1 MGEQADLSSTPATSQ
16 VQPDPKN
23 MPETAFVI
31 AFCVKFM
38 EALNKIYFWPE
49 VSQLLTELDAAL
61 SSNEE
66 NPLLE
71 KLHRLFMRN
80 LLNLKALPER
90 RHWMKKLSEI
100 ISDKIENQEDFYL
113 DHNPLKRVND
123 NYYALGVR
131 DKVMILQYLVSWQ
144 LVGSN
149 KIRELI
155 QEQHKGVSE
164 EEIKPLEV
172 EVLGEDTKE
181 SKYYYLGIGA
191 RIYRETLV
199 PESGNSS
206 LSHIKWE
213 AISTT
218 IDDLK
223 NFASDR
229 NEIDPSRSEKEKLLY
244 TKIVNQVI
252 PYLEEVAKDK
262 DREVEEKKR
271 RATEREAQKEIER
284 LRQLKAIEQMHNN
297 VEILPTRT
305 RVRRPQSTP
314 QSTPQSI
321 SITTTNNSNMDSHDN
336 QSVVNTTKDSSNTVK
351 AELKDSMSSSKEDG
365 EDISSTSAKESNHD
379 TLNKYNNDIM
389 DNQSTYSKSSKSV
402 SNKPR
407 KNNKEK
413 TSKSK
418 KSSKDGSDE
427 TKKKNS
433 VRKNSKSA
441 KKSAPIDTTII
452 ESVPTDYVKS
462 SVNSYEN
469 MQPEDAPIGNSS
481 VTENAT
487 YEHHELGPH
496 KLGNIVIPEKTA
508 FASDTTISSSS
519 PSKAVVC
526 IGNQPIDN
534 VKPNEPLKTVS
545 KGRGRPRKDK
555 NAVRAPYTKV
565 GKGRGRQKKSTT
577 TDASVRDGQD
587 SGINKGVPGEIT
599 FSISNSEG
607 VQPWNNAPPTILNNT
622 ISATMI
628 SDIVTNTSSDT
639 NDKQFGS
646 PSQSLNISGFS
657 QSQNVT
663 GIANQVN
670 VTVPTIDDN
679 GTRSGEVVDSSQNV
693 NHSSNENSI
702 TSVFNAPTI
711 ETIADEVRLKSSKMT
726 LDNLLTYEPNSGA
739 LHSEFLSTGN
749 QAFTPTT
756 NIPQNKST
764 TEIDHSGHPLITK
777 IASLITPV
785 ETDTETTKLMVNNSI
800 DNVEPNELE
809 EHNVNSDS
817 NFWRTSV
824 ASLLNTEKIRDNNDV
839 GLTVSNGNTDHLSV
853 TRSSINSNIQPN
865 KLSIDTNIVDKRSSK
880 RHQTRSTRPNSQARI
895 VESINT
901 SNVDPSGQSTSDN
914 KKRRQPSDDLWYER
928 PLTRNQAKAAAMND
942 VRLVDA
948 VNGTKRKEED
958 RQQNDHEL
966 PERPKKRKRRF
977 LTETEIDDS
986 IGIFVAVDSKGNID
1000 IINDKEILSQ
1010 PPPEGDTEK
1019 HIYFQPG
1026 PVGFLKL
1033 DTSLKHSFFQEDEV
1047 FGETD
1052 SELSSCG
1059 SVSSIDTD

>member
-1 MGEQADLSSTPATSQ
+1 MGEQTGLSSTPATSQ

-49 VSQLLTELDAAL
+49 ELDEAL

-66 NPLLE
+66 SLLLE

-80 LLNLKALPER
+80 LLNLKALPEK
-90 RHWMKKLSEI
+90 RHWMKKLSDI

-199 PESGNSS
+199 HESENSS
-206 LSHIKWE
+206 LPHIKWE

-229 NEIDPSRSEKEKLLY
+229 DEIDPSRSEKEKLLY

-262 DREVEEKKR
+262 DREMEEKKR
-271 RATEREAQKEIER
+271 KASERQAQKEVER
-284 LRQLKAIEQMHNN
+284 IRQLKIIEQMHNN

-305 RVRRPQSTP
+305 RVRKPQATP
-314 QSTPQSI
+314 TTVTNISNIEVHDSQSI
-321 SITTTNNSNMDSHDN
+321 
-336 QSVVNTTKDSSNTVK
+336 VNAAKDISNTLNSEISDNMNSLNK
-351 AELKDSMSSSKEDG
+351 KDG
-365 EDISSTSAKESNHD
+365 EDVSNTPAKESNHD
-379 TLNKYNNDIM
+379 TLDTYNNDSM
-389 DNQSTYSKSSKSV
+389 DTPSANNNKNDKIILS
-402 SNKPR
+402 KPR
-407 KNNKEK
+407 KNNKDK
-413 TSKSK
+413 TSKPK
-418 KSSKDGSDE
+418 KSSKGGSDE
-427 TKKKNS
+427 AKKGSN
-433 VRKNSKSA
+433 VRKHSKLA
-441 KKSAPIDTTII
+441 KKPAPIDTTII
-452 ESVPTDYVKS
+452 ENIPTAYANHSVSSHENIRPNQDVLTGDS
-462 SVNSYEN
+462 SV
-469 MQPEDAPIGNSS
+469 
-481 VTENAT
+481 VENAT
-487 YEHHELGPH
+487 YEHHDHEHHEHGPH
-496 KLGNIVIPEKTA
+496 NLNNIVISEKRA
-508 FASDTTISSSS
+508 FVSDTTISSSS
-519 PSKAVVC
+519 PSKAVIC

-534 VKPNEPLKTVS
+534 VNANSSLKIVN
-545 KGRGRPRKDK
+545 KGRGRPRKEK
-555 NAVRAPYTKV
+555 NAARAPYTK
-565 GKGRGRQKKSTT
+565 GGRGRGRQRR
-577 TDASVRDGQD
+577 SVAADVSGQD
-587 SGINKGVPGEIT
+587 LGINKKGVPGEIT
-599 FSISNSEG
+599 FSISNNEG
-607 VQPWNNAPPTILNNT
+607 VQPWDSASQAILNNT
-622 ISATMI
+622 ISTTTI
-628 SDIVTNTSSDT
+628 NDIIPNPSSDT
-639 NDKQFGS
+639 GDKQLGV
-646 PSQSLNISGFS
+646 PPQNLNISGFN
-657 QSQNVT
+657 QSPNVT
-663 GIANQVN
+663 GIAIQTN
-670 VTVPTIDDN
+670 VASSNIDDN
-679 GTRSGEVVDSSQNV
+679 GASSGEAIDNSQNI
-693 NHSSNENSI
+693 NHSSNDNSI
-702 TSVFNAPTI
+702 TPAFNTPSI

-739 LHSEFLSTGN
+739 LHSEFLSNGN
-749 QAFTPTT
+749 QTFTPTT
-756 NIPQNKST
+756 NVPQNKGTS
-764 TEIDHSGHPLITK
+764 EIDHSEHPLITK
-777 IASLITPV
+777 IVSLITPV
-785 ETDTETTKLMVNNSI
+785 ETDTEITKVVENNSV
-800 DNVEPNELE
+800 DNDESNESE
-809 EHNVNSDS
+809 EHNVSSDT

-824 ASLLNTEKIRDNNDV
+824 ASLLNNEKIRDNNDI
-839 GLTVSNGNTDHLSV
+839 GLTVPNGSTDHLSV
-853 TRSSINSNIQPN
+853 TRPSVNSNIQPE
-865 KLSIDTNIVDKRSSK
+865 KLSIDTNIIDKQAAK
-880 RHQTRSTRPNSQARI
+880 RHQTRSTRPNSQAKI
-895 VESINT
+895 VESTNT
-901 SNVDPSGQSTSDN
+901 SNIDTVDQSISDN

-942 VRLVDA
+942 TRLIDT
-948 VNGTKRKEED
+948 VNGTKRKQDD
-958 RQQNDHEL
+958 RQQNDEL
-966 PERPKKRKRRF
+966 PERPQKRKRRF
-977 LTETEIDDS
+977 LTETDIDDS

-1000 IINDKEILSQ
+1000 VINNREFLSQ
-1010 PPPEGDTEK
+1010 SPEGDTEK

-1033 DTSLKHSFFQEDEV
+1033 DTSLKHSFFQEDEL

>member
-1 MGEQADLSSTPATSQ
+1 MGEQAGLSSTPETSQ
-16 VQPDPKN
+16 AQPDPKN

-49 VSQLLTELDAAL
+49 LDEAL

-66 NPLLE
+66 SPLLE

-90 RHWMKKLSEI
+90 RSWMKKLSEI
-100 ISDKIENQEDFYL
+100 ITDKIENQEDFYL

-131 DKVMILQYLVSWQ
+131 DK
-144 LVGSN
+144 
-149 KIRELI
+149 LI

-181 SKYYYLGIGA
+181 SKYYYLGSK
-191 RIYRETLV
+191 IYRETLV

-229 NEIDPSRSEKEKLLY
+229 DEIDPSRSEKEKLLY

-262 DREVEEKKR
+262 DREMEEKKR
-271 RATEREAQKEIER
+271 KATEREAQKEIER

-305 RVRRPQSTP
+305 RVRRSKSTQQST
-314 QSTPQSI
+314 
-321 SITTTNNSNMDSHDN
+321 SITTTNNSNVVESHDS
-336 QSVVNTTKDSSNTVK
+336 QSIVDTAKDSSNTVK
-351 AELKDSMSSSKEDG
+351 AELKDSVSSSKKDD
-365 EDISSTSAKESNHD
+365 EDISSTSAKESSND
-379 TLNKYNNDIM
+379 TVNIYNNDSM
-389 DNQSTYSKSSKSV
+389 DNQSTSSKSV
-402 SNKPR
+402 KHVSNKPK
-407 KNNKEK
+407 KNTKEK

-427 TKKKNS
+427 AKKKNDI
-433 VRKNSKSA
+433 RKNSKSA

-452 ESVPTDYVKS
+452 ESIPADYVKHNAS
-462 SVNSYEN
+462 SHEIIHPDQDVPTGDSL
-469 MQPEDAPIGNSS
+469 

-487 YEHHELGPH
+487 YEYHELEPH
-496 KLGNIVIPEKTA
+496 RFDNIVIPEKTA
-508 FASDTTISSSS
+508 FANDTTISSS

-534 VKPNEPLKTVS
+534 VKTNESLKTGS

-555 NAVRAPYTKV
+555 SAARSPYTKG
-565 GKGRGRQKKSTT
+565 GKGRGRQKKTT
-577 TDASVRDGQD
+577 ATDVTVRDGQD
-587 SGINKGVPGEIT
+587 LGINKKGVPGEIT

-607 VQPWNNAPPTILNNT
+607 VQPWNSAPPTILNNT
-622 ISATMI
+622 ISTTTI
-628 SDIVTNTSSDT
+628 DIVTNTSSDT
-639 NDKQFGS
+639 SDKQFGV
-646 PSQSLNISGFS
+646 PSQNLNISGFD
-657 QSQNVT
+657 QSPNIT

-670 VTVPTIDDN
+670 VTVPAIDDN
-679 GTRSGEVVDSSQNV
+679 GTRTGDVVDSSQNI

-702 TSVFNAPTI
+702 TTVFNAPTI

-749 QAFTPTT
+749 QAFTQTA

-764 TEIDHSGHPLITK
+764 TEIDHSEHPLITK
-777 IASLITPV
+777 IASLITPI
-785 ETDTETTKLMVNNSI
+785 ETDTEIIKVMENNSI
-800 DNVEPNELE
+800 DNDEPNESE
-809 EHNVNSDS
+809 EHNVNLDS

-824 ASLLNTEKIRDNNDV
+824 ASLLNNEKIRDNNDV
-839 GLTVSNGNTDHLSV
+839 GLEVPNGSTDHLSV
-853 TRSSINSNIQPN
+853 TRSSVNSNIQPD
-865 KLSIDTNIVDKRSSK
+865 KLSINTNIVDKQASK
-880 RHQTRSTRPNSQARI
+880 RHQTRSTRLNSQTKI

-901 SNVDPSGQSTSDN
+901 SNVDVSDQSISISDN

-942 VRLVDA
+942 TRLVDK

-958 RQQNDHEL
+958 RQQNGHEL

-977 LTETEIDDS
+977 LTETDIDDS
-986 IGIFVAVDSKGNID
+986 IGIFVTVDSKGNID
-1000 IINDKEILSQ
+1000 IIDDKEILSQ
-1010 PPPEGDTEK
+1010 PPPEGDAEK

-1047 FGETD
+1047 F
-1052 SELSSCG
+1052 
-1059 SVSSIDTD
+1059 

>member
-1 MGEQADLSSTPATSQ
+1 
-16 VQPDPKN
+16 
-23 MPETAFVI
+23 
-31 AFCVKFM
+31 
-38 EALNKIYFWPE
+38 
-49 VSQLLTELDAAL
+49 
-61 SSNEE
+61 
-66 NPLLE
+66 
-71 KLHRLFMRN
+71 
-80 LLNLKALPER
+80 
-90 RHWMKKLSEI
+90 
-100 ISDKIENQEDFYL
+100 
-113 DHNPLKRVND
+113 
-123 NYYALGVR
+123 
-131 DKVMILQYLVSWQ
+131 
-144 LVGSN
+144 
-149 KIRELI
+149 
-155 QEQHKGVSE
+155 
-164 EEIKPLEV
+164 
-172 EVLGEDTKE
+172 
-181 SKYYYLGIGA
+181 
-191 RIYRETLV
+191 
-199 PESGNSS
+199 
-206 LSHIKWE
+206 
-213 AISTT
+213 
-218 IDDLK
+218 DLK

-229 NEIDPSRSEKEKLLY
+229 DEIDPSRSEKEKLLY

-262 DREVEEKKR
+262 DREMEEKKR
-271 RATEREAQKEIER
+271 KATEREAQKEIER

-305 RVRRPQSTP
+305 RVRRSKSTQQST
-314 QSTPQSI
+314 
-321 SITTTNNSNMDSHDN
+321 SITTTNNSNVDSHDS
-336 QSVVNTTKDSSNTVK
+336 QSIVDTTKDSSNTVK
-351 AELKDSMSSSKEDG
+351 AELKDSVSSSKKDD
-365 EDISSTSAKESNHD
+365 EDISSTSAKESSND
-379 TLNKYNNDIM
+379 TVNKYNNDSM
-389 DNQSTYSKSSKSV
+389 DNQSTSSKSV
-402 SNKPR
+402 KHVSNKPK
-407 KNNKEK
+407 KNTKEK

-427 TKKKNS
+427 TKKKNDA
-433 VRKNSKSA
+433 RKNSKSA

-452 ESVPTDYVKS
+452 ESIPADYVKHNAS
-462 SVNSYEN
+462 SHEN
-469 MQPEDAPIGNSS
+469 IHPDQDVPTGDSL

-487 YEHHELGPH
+487 YEHHELEHHELEPYRFD
-496 KLGNIVIPEKTA
+496 NIVIPEKTA
-508 FASDTTISSSS
+508 FANDTTISSS

-534 VKPNEPLKTVS
+534 IKTNETLKTGS

-555 NAVRAPYTKV
+555 SAARAPYTKG
-565 GKGRGRQKKSTT
+565 GKGRGRQKKSTA
-577 TDASVRDGQD
+577 TDVSVRDGQD
-587 SGINKGVPGEIT
+587 LGINKKGVPGEIT

-607 VQPWNNAPPTILNNT
+607 VQPWNSAPPTILNNT
-622 ISATMI
+622 ISTTTI

-639 NDKQFGS
+639 SDKQFGV
-646 PSQSLNISGFS
+646 PSQNLNISGFD
-657 QSQNVT
+657 QSPNIT

-679 GTRSGEVVDSSQNV
+679 GTRSGEVVDSSQNI

-702 TSVFNAPTI
+702 TTVFNAPTI

-749 QAFTPTT
+749 QAFTQTT

-764 TEIDHSGHPLITK
+764 TEIDHLEHPLITK
-777 IASLITPV
+777 IASLITPI
-785 ETDTETTKLMVNNSI
+785 ETDTEITKVMENNSI
-800 DNVEPNELE
+800 DNGEPNESE

-824 ASLLNTEKIRDNNDV
+824 ASLLNNEKIRDNDV
-839 GLTVSNGNTDHLSV
+839 GLAVPNGSTDHFSV
-853 TRSSINSNIQPN
+853 TRSSVNSNIQPD
-865 KLSIDTNIVDKRSSK
+865 KLSINTNIVDKQASK
-880 RHQTRSTRPNSQARI
+880 RHQTRSTRLNSQTKI

-901 SNVDPSGQSTSDN
+901 SNVDVSDQSISISDN

-942 VRLVDA
+942 TRLVDK

-958 RQQNDHEL
+958 RQQNGHEL

-977 LTETEIDDS
+977 LTETDIDDS
-986 IGIFVAVDSKGNID
+986 IGIFVTVDSKGNID
-1000 IINDKEILSQ
+1000 IIDDKEILSQ
-1010 PPPEGDTEK
+1010 PPPEGDAEK

>member
-1 MGEQADLSSTPATSQ
+1 MGEQAGLSSTPATNQ

-49 VSQLLTELDAAL
+49 ELDEAL

-66 NPLLE
+66 SPLLE

-80 LLNLKALPER
+80 LLNLKALPEL
-90 RHWMKKLSEI
+90 WMKKLSEI

-229 NEIDPSRSEKEKLLY
+229 DEIDPTRSEKEKLLY

-262 DREVEEKKR
+262 DREMEEKKR
-271 RATEREAQKEIER
+271 KASERQAQKEVER
-284 LRQLKAIEQMHNN
+284 MRQLKIIEQMHNN

-305 RVRRPQSTP
+305 RVRRPQPTP
-314 QSTPQSI
+314 
-321 SITTTNNSNMDSHDN
+321 TTVTNNSNIDTQDS
-336 QSVVNTTKDSSNTVK
+336 QSIVNTAKDNSNIVK
-351 AELKDSMSSSKEDG
+351 AEIRDSTSSPKKDG
-365 EDISSTSAKESNHD
+365 EDISSTPAEESSHD
-379 TLNKYNNDIM
+379 TLDKYNNDSM
-389 DNQSTYSKSSKSV
+389 DIPSAYNNKNDKIISS
-402 SNKPR
+402 KPR
-407 KNNKEK
+407 KNNKDK
-413 TSKSK
+413 ISKPK
-418 KSSKDGSDE
+418 KNSKDGSDE
-427 TKKKNS
+427 AKKGNN

-441 KKSAPIDTTII
+441 KKSAQIDATII
-452 ESVPTDYVKS
+452 ETIPTNYANSVSGHENIHPNQDVLTGDS
-462 SVNSYEN
+462 SV
-469 MQPEDAPIGNSS
+469 
-481 VTENAT
+481 
-487 YEHHELGPH
+487 
-496 KLGNIVIPEKTA
+496 KKA
-508 FASDTTISSSS
+508 FANDTTISSSS
-519 PSKAVVC
+519 PNKAVVC

-534 VKPNEPLKTVS
+534 VKTNNPIKTAS

-555 NAVRAPYTKV
+555 NVTRAPYTKV
-565 GKGRGRQKKSTT
+565 GKGRGRQKKSVA
-577 TDASVRDGQD
+577 TDVSMKDGQNL
-587 SGINKGVPGEIT
+587 GINKKGLPGEIT
-599 FSISNSEG
+599 FSISNSDG
-607 VQPWNNAPPTILNNT
+607 VQPWNSAPQAIVNNSISTTTINDIIQNN
-622 ISATMI
+622 
-628 SDIVTNTSSDT
+628 SSDT
-639 NDKQFGS
+639 GDKQLGV
-646 PSQSLNISGFS
+646 PPQNLTISGFN
-657 QSQNVT
+657 QSPNVT
-663 GIANQVN
+663 DISIQTN
-670 VTVPTIDDN
+670 VTAPNIDDN
-679 GTRSGEVVDSSQNV
+679 GASSGETIDNSQNI
-693 NHSSNENSI
+693 NHSSNDNSI
-702 TSVFNAPTI
+702 TSVFNTPSI

-739 LHSEFLSTGN
+739 LHSEFLSNGN
-749 QAFTPTT
+749 QVFTPTS
-756 NIPQNKST
+756 NGSQNKGT
-764 TEIDHSGHPLITK
+764 PEISHLEHPLITK

-785 ETDTETTKLMVNNSI
+785 ETDTEVTKVVENNSI
-800 DNVEPNELE
+800 DNDKSNELE
-809 EHNVNSDS
+809 EHNVNSDT

-824 ASLLNTEKIRDNNDV
+824 ASLLNNEKIRDNNNI
-839 GLTVSNGNTDHLSV
+839 GLAVPNGSTDHLSV
-853 TRSSINSNIQPN
+853 TRPSVNSNIQPD
-865 KLSIDTNIVDKRSSK
+865 KLSINTNIIDKQSTK
-880 RHQTRSTRPNSQARI
+880 RHQTRSTRPNSQAKI
-895 VESINT
+895 VEPINT
-901 SNVDPSGQSTSDN
+901 TNIDTVDQSLSDN

-928 PLTRNQAKAAAMND
+928 PLTRNQAKAAAISVID
-942 VRLVDA
+942 T
-948 VNGTKRKEED
+948 VNGTKRKQDD
-958 RQQNDHEL
+958 RQNDEL
-966 PERPKKRKRRF
+966 PERPQKRKKRF
-977 LTETEIDDS
+977 LTETDIDDS

-1000 IINDKEILSQ
+1000 VINNREFLSQ
-1010 PPPEGDTEK
+1010 SPPEEDTAK
-1019 HIYFQPG
+1019 QIYFQPG